1 MKKQLLLIMMAL
13 LPMVASVKAV
23 EIDGI
28 YYSFNQGN
36 KTARVTGATQKYEGD
51 VIIPESVTY
60 NSVNYSVTTIGE
72 SAFRDC
78 SRLTSVTI
86 PNSVTTIGERAFSGC
101 SRLTSVTIPNSV
113 TSIGEKAFSG
123 CSRLTSVTIEDGEET
138 LEFITY
144 NRYNIEPFY
153 DCPLENLYLGRN
165 ISYNFTLSPFRWQ
178 TTLSSVT
185 IGNSVTNIYYYA
197 FYGCS
202 GLTSVTIPNSV
213 TTIDDHAFKGCDQ
226 LSSVLLSD
234 NIVSISE
241 NAFSSNPKLYVN
253 KGSKTLLTL
262 WNLNIKNGKLIYRPY
277 EKESDMEILAPS
289 FSTETTQTTAKV
301 KIDNWCDG
309 YTYSYNGVETTEKE
323 FNYVKQKPAFK
334 QDLTLVVSK
343 DDVQYE
349 VSGSFTTKS
358 LLPRIE
364 YLSTA
369 SSISATGTY
378 TEDDAKVV
386 AHSIQ
391 FGAYNAVDGNEFST
405 YGLDP
410 GSRYTVKYYIVVD
423 YGGENTAT
431 YTGTGD
437 VYTQSL
443 RFTTAQPKVVSE
455 GNVIVSSTAN
465 LDENEEN
472 VGFEWRCTDW
482 TDEFPSN
489 TGTAYLY
496 DGTIEGY
503 IKNMNTDKLW
513 KCRPY
518 YLSDRGIY
526 HYGDWMGIDPTNTS
540 YFEPTVHTYSKVTI
554 KGNTALVKGY
564 ALSGTDEV
572 KVQGFKYWRT
582 NRGGTPH
589 NKAVFIPTEAMTVEL
604 NNKQQMMTATLSD
617 LEYDSEYCCVAFV
630 TTVDGNTY
638 YGEEKTFVTGG
649 NPTGIQDV
657 EAYKTTEEAVIEVAR
672 YNMNGQQISS
682 PQKGV
687 NIIRYSDGTSKKIYV
702 K

>member
-1 MKKQLLLIMMAL
+1 M
-13 LPMVASVKAV
+13 
-23 EIDGI
+23 
-28 YYSFNQGN
+28 
-36 KTARVTGATQKYEGD
+36 
-51 VIIPESVTY
+51 
-60 NSVNYSVTTIGE
+60 TIGNGVTSIGE
-72 SAFRDC
+72 RTFSGC
-78 SRLTSVTI
+78 SSLTSLTIGNGVT
-86 PNSVTTIGERAFSGC
+86 SIGERAFSGC
-101 SRLTSVTIPNSV
+101 SSLTS
-113 TSIGEKAFSG
+113 
-123 CSRLTSVTIEDGEET
+123 LTIEDGEES
-138 LEFITY
+138 LEFGSS
-144 NRYNIEPFY
+144 PFAFSS
-153 DCPLENLYLGRN
+153 LETLYLGRN
-165 ISYNFTLSPFRWQ
+165 ISYSSSSPFAEI
-178 TTLSSVT
+178 TTLSSLT
-185 IGNSVTNIYYYA
+185 IGGNMTSIGYKA
-197 FYGCS
+197 FYGFS
-202 GLTSVTIPNSV
+202 GLTSVTIGDGV
-213 TTIDDHAFKGCDQ
+213 TNIGDRAFSGCKNLTEVTIGNGMTSIDYNAFQGCDQ

-241 NAFSSNPKLYVN
+241 FAFSSNTKLHVN

-262 WNLNIKNGKLIYRPY
+262 WNLKDKNGELIYRPY

-301 KIDNWCDG
+301 KIINWDDG
-309 YTYSYNGVETTEKE
+309 YTYSCNGVETTEKE

-343 DDVQYE
+343 DDVQYV
-349 VSGSFTTKS
+349 VSGSYTTQS

-364 YLSTA
+364 EWTATA
-369 SSISATGTY
+369 SSISAVGAY

-386 AHSIQ
+386 AQSIQ
-391 FGAYNAVDGNEFST
+391 FGAYNAVDGNEVST

-410 GSRYTVKYYIVVD
+410 DSRYTVNYYIVVD

-437 VYTQSL
+437 VYTQSI
-443 RFTTAQPKVVSE
+443 RFSTAQPKVVSE

-465 LDENEEN
+465 LDENEDN
-472 VGFEWRCTDW
+472 VGFEWRCVDW

-540 YFEPTVHTYSKVTI
+540 YFEATVHTYSKVTI

-657 EAYKTTEEAVIEVAR
+657 EADKTTEDAVIEVAR

>member
-1 MKKQLLLIMMAL
+1 MLNIFEGCSG
-13 LPMVASVKAV
+13 LPS
-23 EIDGI
+23 ID
-28 YYSFNQGN
+28 
-36 KTARVTGATQKYEGD
+36 
-51 VIIPESVTY
+51 IPNSVT
-60 NSVNYSVTTIGE
+60 SIDR
-72 SAFRDC
+72 SAFSGC
-78 SRLTSVTI
+78 TGLTSLTI
-86 PNSVTTIGERAFSGC
+86 PNSVTTIGYNSFSGC
-101 SRLTSVTIPNSV
+101 TGLTSLTIPNSV
-113 TSIGEKAFSG
+113 TSIGEGAFSR
-123 CSRLTSVTIEDGEET
+123 CSSLTSVTIEDGEESLAFGSSPFASSS
-138 LEFITY
+138 LET
-144 NRYNIEPFY
+144 
-153 DCPLENLYLGRN
+153 LYLGRN
-165 ISYNFTLSPFRWQ
+165 ISYSSSSPFAKI
-178 TTLSSVT
+178 TTLSSLT
-185 IGNSVTNIYYYA
+185 IGGKMISIGRSV

-202 GLTSVTIPNSV
+202 GLTSVTIDDGV
-213 TTIDDHAFKGCDQ
+213 TSIGGYAFYGCKNLTEVTIGNGMTSIDSYAFQDCDQ

-241 NAFSSNPKLYVN
+241 YAFSSNTKLYIK

-262 WNLNIKNGKLIYRPY
+262 WDLKDKNGELIYRPY

-301 KIDNWCDG
+301 KINNWCDG

-334 QDLTLVVSK
+334 QNLTLVVSK
-343 DDVQYE
+343 DDVQYV
-349 VSGSFTTKS
+349 VSGSYTTQS
-358 LLPRIE
+358 LMPRIE
-364 YLSTA
+364 EWTATA

-386 AHSIQ
+386 GHSIQ
-391 FGAYNAVDGNEFST
+391 VVGCELIEGNQCYA
-405 YGLDP
+405 YGLNS
-410 GSRYTVKYYIVVD
+410 GSRYTVNYYIVVD

-443 RFTTAQPKVVSE
+443 RFSTAQPKVVSE
-455 GNVIVSSTAN
+455 GNVIVSATAN

-503 IKNMNTDKLW
+503 IKNMNIDKLW

-526 HYGDWMGIDPTNTS
+526 HYGDWMSIDPTNTS

-657 EAYKTTEEAVIEVAR
+657 EADKTTEDAVIEVAR